1 MKIIKIDGK
10 KDTYFY
16 CMHPNKM
23 TYIISI
29 YGKKLDGLT
38 ETNEQI
44 IDNNRPSI
52 ITQFVPYSYCSMC
65 GGTGRCGACQG

>member
-1 MKIIKIDGK
+1 MVKRIHIFIVCTQIKMKY
-10 KDTYFY
+10 T
-16 CMHPNKM
+16 
-23 TYIISI
+23 IISI

-44 IDNNRPSI
+44 IDNNRQSI
-52 ITQFVPYSYCSMC
+52 ITQIVPYSYCSMC